1 MIVDTPGIVYWIDSL
16 NWARKDEWSDADR
29 RAIVYDGINEGYV
42 KNVGNLYMY
51 WINRAGHMV
60 IYITGIFVIL
70 ETDII
75 FFQVPADNPRGMDI
89 ILRKMTNNYAGSK
102 KPCRIH

>member
-1 MIVDTPGIVYWIDSL
+1 MELLLNTTDVPVFVYNGQLDLIVDTPGIVYWIDSL
-16 NWARKDEWSDADR
+16 NWTRKNEWAGANR

-60 IYITGIFVIL
+60 NFKTTLLLKYLYTCCL
-70 ETDII
+70 
-75 FFQVPADNPRGMDI
+75 
-89 ILRKMTNNYAGSK
+89 
-102 KPCRIH
+102 